1 MVLKSRGPT
10 RGDLAALGGGG
21 VGEVGGHRGNTA
33 TRGWSRQVTLN
44 HVGYAGDTEGGEI
57 TGDSCPS

>member
-21 VGEVGGHRGNTA
+21 VGEVGGEGVTA
-33 TRGWSRQVTLN
+33 VLQPQ
-44 HVGYAGDTEGGEI
+44 EGGA
-57 TGDSCPS
+57 DRSP